1 MKQSGKR
8 WFCGWLALC
17 LLLGMVSL
25 GLAEGDA
32 AVELELDTQADGD
45 GIGLE
50 YDLPDVVRDGLVPEC
65 DAFAL
70 DLDDGLDVNG
80 DLNPEAMETDE
91 AASLRANASDDE
103 DFVIDHD
110 GRLIAYHGL
119 GGNVTIPSGV
129 TVIGDWAF
137 VECAGLTDVKIPS
150 SVTSIGEGAFA
161 RCAGL
166 KSVTI
171 SNGVTAIGNQAFDG
185 CTSLASVKLPASVT
199 SMGDF
204 VFFGCKNLEAIN
216 VAKNNTTYASWNGLL
231 FTHDMRTLLVC
242 PGKKTSVAIP
252 SGVTSIGDGAFEGCA
267 SLTGVKIPAGVTSLG
282 VNAFH
287 GCASLTGVKLPDS
300 VTDIKFGAF
309 DGCASLTGITI
320 PAGVTSIG
328 LQAFAYC
335 EKLEAINVAEGSRV
349 FASRDGILFTR
360 NMKTLCTCPG
370 KKTSVVVPD
379 GVTGIGEEAF
389 WSCGKLTSVTIP
401 ASVTSIGEDAF
412 YDCNDKLTIRGAKGS
427 YAEAYAKQEDIKFV
441 ALIDIT
447 GAKLTVADQAY
458 TGKALK
464 PAVKVVL
471 KKKTLKQD
479 KDYTVAYKN
488 NKAVGTATVTVIGK
502 GDYAG
507 SATAT
512 FKIKPKPVKGL
523 KLAAG
528 KGRITASWTKASG
541 ITGYQLEYGLKKNF
555 SDGKTVTLTK
565 ASTVKRTLTGLAAG
579 KTCYVRV
586 RAYKKVG
593 KATYYSV
600 WSTAKAAK
608 VK

>member
-1 MKQSGKR
+1 MKPLGKR
-8 WFCGWLALC
+8 WFYGWLALC

-50 YDLPDVVRDGLVPEC
+50 YDLPDVVGDGLVPEC

-80 DLNPEAMETDE
+80 DLNPKAMETDE

-282 VNAFH
+282 VNAFE

-328 LQAFAYC
+328 
-335 EKLEAINVAEGSRV
+335 
-349 FASRDGILFTR
+349 
-360 NMKTLCTCPG
+360 
-370 KKTSVVVPD
+370 
-379 GVTGIGEEAF
+379 EE
-389 WSCGKLTSVTIP
+389 
-401 ASVTSIGEDAF
+401 AF

-488 NKAVGTATVTVIGK
+488 NKAVGTATVTGTGK